1 LPEQWGA
8 KAREVDFFDI
18 KGDVEALLGLTLSA
32 DSFEFTAASH
42 PALQP
47 GQSAQILRAG
57 APAGWIGALAP
68 ALQQAIDIPRKIYL
82 MELDLEVLEPARL
95 PVFRPLSRY
104 PSVRRDLAVIVDA
117 SLEMATIRKALVE
130 AAGEILTNIVI
141 FDVYQG
147 QNIEKTKKSLAIGL
161 TLQHPS
167 RTLADEDINTIINK
181 CINVLEAQF
190 NAELRM

>member
-1 LPEQWGA
+1 
-8 KAREVDFFDI
+8 
-18 KGDVEALLGLTLSA
+18 
-32 DSFEFTAASH
+32 
-42 PALQP
+42 
-47 GQSAQILRAG
+47 
-57 APAGWIGALAP
+57 
-68 ALQQAIDIPRKIYL
+68 
-82 MELDLEVLEPARL
+82 
-95 PVFRPLSRY
+95 
-104 PSVRRDLAVIVDA
+104 VDA